1 MDTNW
6 GSVIQ
11 ERDSH
16 KQRERGK
23 DWRPIVKV
31 SFEIER
37 EQRLQWMQTEAS
49 VISERNSHKQR
60 EKVKDCRPIVKV

>member
-1 MDTNW
+1 M
-6 GSVIQ
+6 IQ

-23 DWRPIVKV
+23 DWRLLVNV

-37 EQRLQWMQTEAS
+37 EQRLQWIQTEA
-49 VISERNSHKQR
+49 V
-60 EKVKDCRPIVKV
+60 